1 MNHAQAEKC
10 QSGLEALLAKH
21 MLRRTKDG
29 TIKDQLPAKTD
40 NIVFCRLA
48 PMQYR
53 AYQCAHKPTL
63 LFELKR
69 ELTILATR

>member
-1 MNHAQAEKC
+1 MEAALESHGRLQAEKY
-10 QSGLEALLAKH
+10 QGKLEELLSSY

-29 TIKDQLPAKTD
+29 TIKDQLPTKTD

-53 AYQCAHKPTL
+53 AYT
-63 LFELKR
+63 
-69 ELTILATR
+69 

>member
-1 MNHAQAEKC
+1 MMRGTCAGHVQAEKY
-10 QSGLEALLAKH
+10 QGQLEELLSKY

-29 TIKDQLPAKTD
+29 TIKDQLPTKTD

-53 AYQCAHKPTL
+53 AYK
-63 LFELKR
+63 
-69 ELTILATR
+69 